1 MGSQLGIILSEVLQF
16 VRWGGLI
23 ILTIVILGIFI
34 SEAARSRLSPGR
46 ILVVAAT
53 GILAA
58 VIFWLLP
65 TLVNYARVD
74 SNSIVPDHPVG
85 SYQ

>member
-1 MGSQLGIILSEVLQF
+1 MGSQFGVILSEVLQF
-16 VRWGGLI
+16 VRWAGLI
-23 ILTIVILGIFI
+23 CLTIVILGIFL

-46 ILVVAAT
+46 IIVVAAT
-53 GILAA
+53 GLLAA
-58 VIFWLLP
+58 VLFWLLP

-74 SNSIVPDHPVG
+74 SNAVVPDHPIG